1 MIIRSNK
8 RNFGVSTMV
17 PSIWYGA
24 GFTHGYTLSP
34 PYLPL
39 YNILFSTPNLFVTT
53 VHVDSFSL
61 KLLESWLPL
70 SANKDYFP
78 AT

>member
-1 MIIRSNK
+1 MA
-8 RNFGVSTMV
+8 

-24 GFTHGYTLSP
+24 GFTHGHTLST

-53 VHVDSFSL
+53 VHVASFSL
-61 KLLESWLPL
+61 KLLGS
-70 SANKDYFP
+70 
-78 AT
+78 